1 MKIVVIGPGAM
12 GCLFAGL
19 LAEAGHDVW
28 LLDKSCARAGMI
40 ARNGIHLEGIGGKR
54 KVNVKAICKADMI
67 GIAEL
72 VFVWVKAYDTRQA
85 IMDARS
91 VFDKDTQALSLQNG
105 LGNVEAMLEF
115 VEVDNVIVGT
125 TSHGATLLESGKV
138 KHAGIGSTTIGR
150 WNGAVDRKLKQIA
163 NLLSGA
169 KIETEISDDVEGVI
183 WTKLSINAAIN
194 PLAAITGLKN
204 GQLLDFRDTQI
215 LLEMIADEAQAVAD
229 QAGISL
235 TTPDLKEQ
243 TREVCRATAENT
255 ASMLQDVLRCHRTE
269 IDAINGAIVRKADEL
284 GMSAPVN
291 EIFTHLIKT
300 IKDKS

>member
-12 GCLFAGL
+12 GCLFTGL

-28 LLDKSCARAGMI
+28 LLDNSCSRAGMI
-40 ARNGIHLEGIGGKR
+40 AKNGIHLEGIGGKR
-54 KVNVKAICKADMI
+54 KVNVKATCKADMI

-85 IMDARS
+85 VMDARS
-91 VFDKDTQALSLQNG
+91 VFGKDTQVLSLQNG

-150 WNGAVDRKLKQIA
+150 WNGVVDRKLKQIA

-169 KIETEISDDVEGVI
+169 KIETKISDNVEGVI

-243 TREVCRATAENT
+243 IRQVCRATAENT
-255 ASMLQDVLRCHRTE
+255 ASMLQDVLRHRRTE
-269 IDAINGAIVRKADEL
+269 IDAINGAIVRKADEI
-284 GMSAPVN
+284 GMSVPVN
-291 EIFTHLIKT
+291 ETFTHLIKT
-300 IKDKS
+300 IE